1 MMMDPQGGRVK
12 NLYNTVD
19 EIENADESEQSSYSF
34 PFLQLGLLSSSVIG
48 VVTVT
53 ILAQRNESWTQYAE
67 LEVGRLIKNIIS
79 AFFFFFFSDIVA
91 QTYQN
96 MPAKRKGK
104 PVKLNYGEATRTG
117 CLGIF
122 LNGIGSTIWMHELNL
137 VIPDHAVDGSSY
149 TDIGHLMVKAL
160 LDSLLWGTISNT
172 LGIIGRRLL
181 EGDSP
186 HHAWMVWVDKI
197 LVVTAS
203 ELWFWPFW
211 SAFNFYVVPKPLR
224 VLFNSFGAFVWNCY
238 LSYVAISEP
247 VDSAPYH
254 RISVVVDG
262 HGSPT
267 RTYILPSTTV
277 TAAGLS
283 TGSMEELLLDAEVDR
298 HHARLKAGDPKV

>member
-1 MMMDPQGGRVK
+1 M
-12 NLYNTVD
+12 
-19 EIENADESEQSSYSF
+19 
-34 PFLQLGLLSSSVIG
+34 SVTG
-48 VVTVT
+48 VVTVA
-53 ILAQRNESWTQYAE
+53 ILAHGKESWKSFAE
-67 LEVGRLIKNIIS
+67 FEMVRMTKNIIS

-91 QTYQN
+91 QSYQHIP
-96 MPAKRKGK
+96 MKRKGK
-104 PVKLNYGEATRTG
+104 QVKMNFGQATRTG

-122 LNGIGSTIWMHELNL
+122 LNGIGSTLWMHELNL

-149 TDIGHLMVKAL
+149 TDIGHLMIKAL

-181 EGDSP
+181 EGDSLR
-186 HHAWMVWVDKI
+186 HVRVFWVDNI
-197 LVVTAS
+197 LSVTAS

-211 SAFNFYVVPKPLR
+211 SAFNFYVVPKSFR
-224 VLFNSFGAFVWNCY
+224 VLFNSLGAFVWNCY

-267 RTYILPSTTV
+267 RTFCAPPGADAPEDI
-277 TAAGLS
+277 
-283 TGSMEELLLDAEVDR
+283 EELEDFLLLETEVDR
-298 HHARLKAGDPKV
+298 HHARLKG